1 MITKFKIFEEN
12 TNIVYMTEI
21 LVNSHEGFTKD
32 QVIKICAYIVKIL
45 NDNNIKH
52 KTYFAPDP
60 DRPGFYFIFDY
71 DVSEEIDELKDMRME
86 ETSLEE
92 FVDNFEDYR
101 ISDDDIVMMFDINK
115 YNL

>member
-1 MITKFKIFEEN
+1 MITEFKIFEEN
-12 TNIVYMTEI
+12 TNNVYMTEV
-21 LVNSHEGFTKD
+21 LVNSHDGFTKD
-32 QVIKICAYIVKIL
+32 QVIKICANIAKIL

-71 DVSEEIDELKDMRME
+71 DVSEEINELKDLIVE
-86 ETSLEE
+86 ETPFNE
-92 FVDNFEDYR
+92 FVDFIEEYR
-101 ISDDDIVMMFDINK
+101 ISDDDITMMFDINK